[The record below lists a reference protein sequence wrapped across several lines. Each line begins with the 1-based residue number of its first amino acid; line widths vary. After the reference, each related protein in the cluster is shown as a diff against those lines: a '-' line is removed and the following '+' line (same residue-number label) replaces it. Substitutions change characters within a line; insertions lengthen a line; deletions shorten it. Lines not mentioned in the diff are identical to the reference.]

1 MTVKYESQ
9 KIAQHFF
16 TFAVLLFLVQVI
28 VGIIAALQFIWP
40 EFFILN
46 FNIIRSLHINALVVW
61 LLVGLM
67 GATYYVVPE
76 ESETELWSVPL
87 AKFQFWATVVTVT
100 LVVLGYIWMGLNPQ
114 ANSTALFGTGILN
127 EGREYIEAPRW
138 ADILIAL
145 SAILFLINNFMTVLK
160 TKKWTGIQGTLLA
173 GLTFLALM
181 YIPGMFYTKSMVK
194 DQFWWWWVVHLWVE
208 GAWEVIAGALL
219 AFMLMKTLNAQ
230 RHVVE
235 RWMYIEVAL
244 VLFTGILGTG
254 HHYYWI
260 GTPGYWLWIGGI
272 FSSLEPIPLLVMVW
286 DAFRTTREYRTV
298 TNKVGLFYAVA
309 HAIFNFV
316 GAGLW
321 GVIHTLPQVNK
332 WTHGTQITTAHGHL
346 AFYGA
351 YVLLVLSMI
360 YVTLPAIRGTKEFSG
375 ARAYQAFWWMTISM
389 IFIVLTITGA
399 GMVQTY
405 MERLMGLDYVAVKAN
420 YNLWFWIFRAIFGVG
435 FLIGV
440 AIFVIDFFR
449 LGKEPLK
456 VSSGEAVKAAG

>member
-1 MTVKYESQ
+1 MMVKYESQ

-16 TFAVLLFLVQVI
+16 TFGVLLFLVQVI

-40 EFFILN
+40 NFFFLN
-46 FNIIRSLHINALVVW
+46 FNIIRTLHINALVVW
-61 LLVGLM
+61 LLVGMM
-67 GATYYVVPE
+67 GATYYVIPE
-76 ESETELWSVPL
+76 ESDTELWSVPL
-87 AKFQFWATVVTVT
+87 AKFQFWATVGTIL
-100 LVVLGYIWMGLNPQ
+100 LVVLGYIWMGINPQ
-114 ANSTALFGTGILN
+114 ANSTRLFGTGILS

-138 ADILIAL
+138 ADFLIAL
-145 SAILFLINNFMTVLK
+145 SAILFLFNNFMTVLK
-160 TKKWTGIQGTLLA
+160 TKKWTGINGTLLA
-173 GLTFLALM
+173 GLTFLVLM

-194 DQFWWWWVVHLWVE
+194 DQFFWWWVVHLWVE
-208 GAWEVIAGALL
+208 GAWEIIAGALL
-219 AFMLMKTLNAQ
+219 AFMLMKTINAP
-230 RHVVE
+230 RYVVE

-260 GTPGYWLWIGGI
+260 GTPEYWLWIGGI
-272 FSSLEPIPLLVMVW
+272 FSSLEPIPLIVMVW
-286 DAFRTTREYRTV
+286 DAFRTTGEYRTV

-309 HAIFNFV
+309 HSIFNFV

-360 YVTLPAIRGTKEFSG
+360 YVTLPSIRGVKEFSG
-375 ARAYQAFWWMTISM
+375 TRAYQAFWWMTISM

-399 GMVQTY
+399 GIVQTTL
-405 MERLMGLDYVAVKAN
+405 ERLVGMEYSAVKMN
-420 YNLWFWIFRAIFGVG
+420 YNLWFWIFRALFGIG
-435 FLIGV
+435 FLIGT
-440 AIFVIDFFR
+440 AIFVIDFFT
-449 LGKEPLK
+449 LGRTPVEIRYHETASE
-456 VSSGEAVKAAG
+456 VT